1 MAQSERVAQLL
12 ESLQV
17 AHRDRGKSALA
28 LARASAVDVDVPAD
42 SDGDVPAGRTSLPPL
57 LRETLLMPGT
67 VVELVGAPGRGATS
81 LALLCLAE
89 ALAARLQA
97 ATSTALSSASA
108 SAAQTW
114 LCAID
119 PERTLFGPAVHAMG
133 VPLSRLLVVAPG
145 ADDAAT
151 RKTALWRS
159 AVRAIKSGVFCGAVV
174 DACAVDV
181 DNAAFVAVRRLGLAA
196 EECGASVFVLTDER
210 AARQQPLPSAARAI
224 VGEGGVV
231 VERHR
236 TGKTGAFLWE
246 PPRSPL
252 ARFWGDETHHDLAH
266 EHRERRSLDAQEK
279 RPRT

>member
-28 LARASAVDVDVPAD
+28 LARASAVDVPAVD
-42 SDGDVPAGRTSLPPL
+42 DGDVKDGRTSLPPL

-97 ATSTALSSASA
+97 ASASTSTASMSTT
-108 SAAQTW
+108 AAQTW

-133 VPLSRLLVVAPG
+133 VPLSRLLVVVPG
-145 ADDAAT
+145 ADDVTAT
-151 RKTALWRS
+151 RKTIARGASLWRS

-236 TGKTGAFLWE
+236 TGKTSAFLWE

-252 ARFWGDETHHDLAH
+252 ARFWGDPSDHDVT
-266 EHRERRSLDAQEK
+266 HREKSAEK
-279 RPRT
+279 A